1 MKTKI
6 TIEQLALR
14 YKIRYYSAVID
25 QALAEW
31 DEINAD
37 RDADEWDS
45 PEEIRARA
53 IEKRLKNRRREQFYF
68 EELKDILDDASLDEA
83 YNTAHHARILLL
95 EARRQQDH
103 NRNHWAPLVTIW
115 HAGECLDAGLREELE
130 EGARA
135 AGYEIQ
141 TIY

>member
-25 QALAEW
+25 QALADW
-31 DEINAD
+31 AEINAD
-37 RDADEWDS
+37 QDADEWDS
-45 PEEIRARA
+45 PEEIRIRA
-53 IEKRLKNRRREQFYF
+53 NESRLKNRKREIFYYQ
-68 EELKDILDDASLDEA
+68 ELKYILDEESLNEA
-83 YNTAHHARILLL
+83 YDTAHNAGILLI
-95 EARRQQDH
+95 EARRNQDH
-103 NRNHWAPLVTIW
+103 NRNHWAPLVSIW
-115 HAGECLDAGLREELE
+115 DGSECIDAGLREELE

-135 AGYEIQ
+135 AGYEIN

>member
-45 PEEIRARA
+45 PEEIRNRA
-53 IEKRLKNRRREQFYF
+53 IVKRLKNRRREQFYF